1 MSYKVK
7 IIVISS
13 LIFFGCSQ
21 KPIYTP
27 ALSEAQKAYERIKR
41 DQQISSNAPMQLFE
55 AGKIYSLTQNAKT
68 EEEGNHLAYML
79 LRQIEI
85 AKEELKAQELE
96 DSIKEL
102 KDAKN
107 KALLGEKERQLLLLQ
122 KEAQKARLE
131 AQKAIDEA
139 YRAKQEVRMTK
150 QKLIELQELNA
161 KQTNRGLV
169 LTLGDVLFQT
179 GRSTLLSGSKRAID
193 KLAEFLIDNKERLVL
208 IEGHTDNIGSITL
221 NLDLSLRRAGA
232 VQEALIQ
239 KGIDAQRLLVK
250 GYGEAYPVASNDDLA
265 GRQRNRRVEIVIL
278 EEGVDPNEMMRE
290 AQN

>member
-1 MSYKVK
+1 MSYKIK

-13 LIFFGCSQ
+13 LVFFGCSQ
-21 KPIYTP
+21 KPVYTP
-27 ALSEAQKAYERIKR
+27 ALVDAQKSYERVKE
-41 DQQISSNAPMQLFE
+41 DQQISSNAPVQLFE

-68 EEEGNHLAYML
+68 EQEANHLAYML
-79 LRQIEI
+79 LRQIDL
-85 AKEELKAQELE
+85 AKEELKTQELE
-96 DSIKEL
+96 DSIKKL
-102 KDAKN
+102 KNAKTQ
-107 KALLGEKERQLLLLQ
+107 ALLDEKESQLILLQ
-122 KEAQKARLE
+122 KEAQKARIE

-139 YRAKQEVRMTK
+139 YRAKQEARVTK

-193 KLAEFLIDNKERLVL
+193 KLAEFLDDNKERIVL
-208 IEGHTDNIGSITL
+208 IEGHTDNIGSITS

-239 KGIDAQRLLVK
+239 KGIDEQRLFVK
-250 GYGEAYPVASNDDLA
+250 GYGEAYPVASNDNQA

-278 EEGVDPNEMMRE
+278 EEGADPSQMMRE
-290 AQN
+290 AQD